1 MRAKEIINEPRLGNA
16 AETAQRMYDKYAGLN
31 YTAYDRAVDHS
42 QNYESNTPQ
51 YQYWIDVAREIDRL
65 ERADTAKKKKS
76 NLEEARVRYEDLVLD
91 YSIDGANVDV
101 RAIVDGKQVAYV
113 VFLRDGK
120 LLIPDDLAVD
130 EEYRGRGIAKKMYD
144 WVKSLP
150 QGFRIIRSGIQT
162 NMGKRFWDKNRGEHV
177 DVWEEGVAEGSD
189 AEAYK
194 EKLLT
199 TLPQIM
205 RFFEKNGKGWKPSK
219 EQMLAAVET
228 GYTVMKHT
236 GDVKQAGKAMMD
248 ELNTLHRM
256 GQDNQDV
263 AEGLNEFATGSGGGG
278 KDDILKTLAAQWL
291 NGDVSSGDL
300 DSDIQSQEKVER
312 RLARGIICPDGVKRK
327 LYIDYSDDYKG
338 VVIYS
343 DDNWSITYKQ
353 DDLTESKQGVAEAWS
368 EKYKK
373 SINCKNPKGFS
384 QRAHCQGRKKK

>member
-1 MRAKEIINEPRLGNA
+1 MRATEFIN
-16 AETAQRMYDKYAGLN
+16 
-31 YTAYDRAVDHS
+31 
-42 QNYESNTPQ
+42 
-51 YQYWIDVAREIDRL
+51 
-65 ERADTAKKKKS
+65 
-76 NLEEARVRYEDLVLD
+76 
-91 YSIDGANVDV
+91 
-101 RAIVDGKQVAYV
+101 KQ
-113 VFLRDGK
+113 
-120 LLIPDDLAVD
+120 
-130 EEYRGRGIAKKMYD
+130 
-144 WVKSLP
+144 
-150 QGFRIIRSGIQT
+150 Q
-162 NMGKRFWDKNRGEHV
+162 
-177 DVWEEGVAEGSD
+177 GVAEGSD

-300 DSDIQSQEKVER
+300 DSDIQFQEKVER

-384 QRAHCQGRKKK
+384 QRAHCQGRKKNNEQIELDERKKKRKTTKKKTNRYFYGPVYYGGFYGTGDSSGDGGGGE